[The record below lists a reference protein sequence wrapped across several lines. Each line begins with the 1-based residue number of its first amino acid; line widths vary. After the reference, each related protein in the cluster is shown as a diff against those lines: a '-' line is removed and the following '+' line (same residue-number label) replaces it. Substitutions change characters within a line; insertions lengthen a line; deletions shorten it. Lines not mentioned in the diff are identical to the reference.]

1 MGYQPVA
8 RRRRWPQFGGKKTPE
23 IIEAIAAIMEHE
35 TAGDPVSGCK
45 WTRKTTAKIA
55 QQLKRIRIR
64 VSAKTVGR
72 LLKQMKFSLRMNLK
86 SLESG
91 LRNPPDPR
99 QRDQQ
104 FRYIQNQIRT
114 YSAQGLP
121 VISVDTKSREL
132 IGAFHQSGRRW
143 SQEPI
148 EVFDHDFPSD
158 SKGIALPYGIY
169 DISRNEGFVCVGTS
183 RDTSQFAVDSIRMW
197 WLKAGSSHY
206 PDADRL
212 LILAD
217 CGGSN
222 GYRTR
227 LWKQQLQ
234 VTFCNHFSL
243 EVKVCHY
250 PPGSSKWNPIE
261 HRMFSFISSNWV
273 GQPLLNYETVL
284 KFIRTTKTSAG
295 LKIRAI
301 LNKKQYLKGIKISD
315 RQMKDIALKRFT
327 LRPNW
332 NYSICPTKM

>member
-1 MGYQPVA
+1 
-8 RRRRWPQFGGKKTPE
+8 
-23 IIEAIAAIMEHE
+23 MEHE
-35 TAGDPVSGCK
+35 TAGDPVSGLK

-55 QQLKRIRIR
+55 KQLKRIGIR

-72 LLKQMKFSLRMNLK
+72 LLKQMNFSLRVNLK

-99 QRDQQ
+99 QRDLQ
-104 FRYIQNQIRT
+104 FRYIRSQIRA
-114 YSAQGLP
+114 YSTRGLP

-132 IGAFHQSGRRW
+132 VGAFHQSGRKW

-148 EVFDHDFPSD
+148 KVFDHDFPSD
-158 SKGIALPYGIY
+158 AKGVALPYGIY
-169 DISRNEGFVCVGTS
+169 DLTRNEGFVSVGTS
-183 RDTSQFAVDSIRMW
+183 RDTSQFAVDSIGMW

-227 LWKQQLQ
+227 LWKYQLQ
-234 VTFCNHFSL
+234 LAFCDRFKL

-273 GQPLLNYETVL
+273 AQPLLNYETVL
-284 KFIRTTKTSAG
+284 KFIRTTKTTAG
-295 LKIRAI
+295 LKIRAF
-301 LNKKQYLKGIKISD
+301 LNKKQYLTGIKISD
-315 RQMKDIALKRFT
+315 RQMKHIDLKRYT

-332 NYSICPTKM
+332 NYSICPVNV